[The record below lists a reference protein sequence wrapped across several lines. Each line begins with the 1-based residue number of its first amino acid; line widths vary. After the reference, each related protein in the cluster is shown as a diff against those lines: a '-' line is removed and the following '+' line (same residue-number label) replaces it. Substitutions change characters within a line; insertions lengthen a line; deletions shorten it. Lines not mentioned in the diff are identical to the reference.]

1 MKKEKIIFADPDREY
16 LQFLEGMVVPE
27 LGMQAEII
35 LISDFSYFQKY
46 TNLLEE
52 EALLFVWRPWGEEL
66 WRQTQNRNLFLIGET
81 QEEERIP
88 VLQKSWDEKKIREKI
103 CRELKRVQREKT
115 KETYKTKTMLVYS
128 PIGGSGVSSVAWESA
143 HYLAERGKKVFFLGA
158 DTWQDYRR
166 FTAQTLEREAE
177 MFFVSRR
184 PHEFSKWSGWIRH
197 GKIDVLPPFSRSY
210 PCLDISC
217 ELFREMEKEI
227 KQTEKYDWIV
237 AETDHAYHKNLT
249 GWMADAE
256 KIMIVIRPG
265 EKWKQMIPVIKNSIS
280 IFPREKFCFLYN
292 FCRDIGEQEQQ
303 AKHWGWDMQIFLK
316 RHGGTQQE
324 WQEWRKTLGDV
335 LDE

>member
-143 HYLAERGKKVFFLGA
+143 HYLAERGKKVFF
-158 DTWQDYRR
+158 
-166 FTAQTLEREAE
+166 
-177 MFFVSRR
+177 SRGGYMAGLS
-184 PHEFSKWSGWIRH
+184 PLHCANSGE
-197 GKIDVLPPFSRSY
+197 GGGNV
-210 PCLDISC
+210 
-217 ELFREMEKEI
+217 FR
-227 KQTEKYDWIV
+227 V
-237 AETDHAYHKNLT
+237 AA
-249 GWMADAE
+249 AA
-256 KIMIVIRPG
+256 
-265 EKWKQMIPVIKNSIS
+265 
-280 IFPREKFCFLYN
+280 
-292 FCRDIGEQEQQ
+292 
-303 AKHWGWDMQIFLK
+303 
-316 RHGGTQQE
+316 
-324 WQEWRKTLGDV
+324 
-335 LDE
+335 